1 MSELKSPLARLV
13 VFMVCLSIAGALGA
27 GKYWYALDR
36 QSPDAFS
43 VPTNEV
49 DIYCM
54 NDCQFNAEWCSNSCG
69 LPDDP
74 DFGSCSDRCLNELET
89 CETRCGF

>member
-1 MSELKSPLARLV
+1 VSESKSPLARLV
-13 VFMVCLSIAGALGA
+13 VFMVCLSIARVLGA
-27 GKYWYALDR
+27 GIHGYAVNR
-36 QSPDAFS
+36 QSPDAVR

-49 DIYCM
+49 NIYCM
-54 NDCQFNAEWCSNSCG
+54 NDCQFDAEWCSNTCG
-69 LPDDP
+69 LPGDP